1 MCLRVI
7 VGVVVAV
14 VGVVAVVVVVVVG
27 VVAVVVVVVAV
38 GVVVGAVV
46 GVVVGAVVGVVVG
59 AVAVAGFHRALPAHL
74 MYTTW
79 LIHKS
84 CVHAQCRNLRA
95 HKNPACAQEF
105 CARARFLCAVGVWKS
120 GGGPQSSVRQLQQG
134 VQKVAEWGLG
144 SAEAVRCH
152 HRFGS
157 GSKAL
162 STSPHGRTRRPSNIP
177 YLEDVP

>member
-1 MCLRVI
+1 MPVRVRRMCLRVI

-14 VGVVAVVVVVVVG
+14 VGVVAVVVV
-27 VVAVVVVVVAV
+27 AVAV

-46 GVVVGAVVGVVVG
+46 GVVGAVVGVVVG

-162 STSPHGRTRRPSNIP
+162 STSPHGRTRRPSKIP